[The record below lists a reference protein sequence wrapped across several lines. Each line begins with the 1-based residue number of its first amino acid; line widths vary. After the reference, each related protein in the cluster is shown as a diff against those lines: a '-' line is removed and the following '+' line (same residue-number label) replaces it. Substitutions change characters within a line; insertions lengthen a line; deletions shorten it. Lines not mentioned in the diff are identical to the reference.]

1 MNSFPTASFQ
11 EAVGNLK
18 LSEADAMKH
27 FKACQLLHWA
37 TFRSHF
43 PLRFQKCTYLG
54 TEQEWQ
60 NMSTW
65 TLPLISPS
73 RQSKC
78 VVASPVLEMPVPF
91 CLCMSWKKKKKH
103 ILIKS
108 PTIEYVKKGVGQAS
122 WKNLLLHKA
131 NLKFPPESS
140 TDLETAQDEE
150 FTRADSNKPNG
161 NHNNIFRVAWGT
173 WEPDP
178 CRARQTQTFKFIR
191 HFAKPVCCEMVFIKI
206 PAKHKPTSM
215 LRSLW
220 WFKDLTHLLLDF
232 LRENNYSS
240 TGCPFPPVTVNAFQS
255 YKYFSQHSHFP
266 WTSVTGLYIDSVQ
279 HRHGGRNPVPHTKST
294 PCTSSPVR
302 ERTRSSL
309 LSGLDSLRPWL
320 TLSKSFLSAIL
331 LVTSSWARSSFSC
344 SSLMLAS
351 CRRRFSRCG
360 DTEGLSGTG
369 LPHTQSLLGYT
380 QRTPSISSMHRQ
392 LYLQEIPWDK
402 ATARV

>member
-91 CLCMSWKKKKKH
+91 CLCMSWKKKKKY

-140 TDLETAQDEE
+140 THLETAQDEE

-220 WFKDLTHLLLDF
+220 WFRLD
-232 LRENNYSS
+232 
-240 TGCPFPPVTVNAFQS
+240 TPP
-255 YKYFSQHSHFP
+255 
-266 WTSVTGLYIDSVQ
+266 
-279 HRHGGRNPVPHTKST
+279 
-294 PCTSSPVR
+294 
-302 ERTRSSL
+302 
-309 LSGLDSLRPWL
+309 
-320 TLSKSFLSAIL
+320 
-331 LVTSSWARSSFSC
+331 AR
-344 SSLMLAS
+344 
-351 CRRRFSRCG
+351 
-360 DTEGLSGTG
+360 
-369 LPHTQSLLGYT
+369 LP
-380 QRTPSISSMHRQ
+380 
-392 LYLQEIPWDK
+392 
-402 ATARV
+402 